1 MQRTSK
7 GDCKAPE
14 IVQGEAIHDWRTI
27 PVGSCLG
34 GGLWLIVVDDF
45 GCWRWSAEGCL
56 VGALPGREMG
66 RRRYGW
72 RRDEGRGVRL

>member
-34 GGLWLIVVDDF
+34 GGLRCLSLAVSVVGGSLRGAVSWAHF
-45 GCWRWSAEGCL
+45 SA
-56 VGALPGREMG
+56 A
-66 RRRYGW
+66 
-72 RRDEGRGVRL
+72 